1 MWAGR
6 GWIIIAQSKANYL
19 SCTAP
24 SLESTPIKIWPGVH
38 CRGVSAHALNLLK
51 RKINRM
57 RIRYTAWF
65 VGKQQRARDGYR
77 WIFILQVLVFSLH
90 CSVPQRMPFL
100 RSYREAQQNHRGV
113 PITLDDGLSHHIC
126 RLCNRKFLSAES
138 FIVLAKASYEKRRA
152 LPPRP
157 LTS

>member
-1 MWAGR
+1 
-6 GWIIIAQSKANYL
+6 
-19 SCTAP
+19 
-24 SLESTPIKIWPGVH
+24 
-38 CRGVSAHALNLLK
+38 
-51 RKINRM
+51 
-57 RIRYTAWF
+57 
-65 VGKQQRARDGYR
+65 
-77 WIFILQVLVFSLH
+77 
-90 CSVPQRMPFL
+90 MPFL

-157 LTS
+157 LTSVTGSPTSILGSKKSEDTSGVGFLHTHTHT